1 MRYLVQ
7 PRNHLFVKGHEF
19 LSFPKNIDKNFGKKI
34 SKTLNGKYSQKLFD
48 HAKQSA
54 TDEFKTSSKKVIRKI
69 VEATGDMIGNKIA
82 NRITK
87 VSKSSQNNLETITNE
102 HDEEIHIYR
111 YISPKER

>member
-19 LSFPKNIDKNFGKKI
+19 LSFPKNIDKNLGKKI

-48 HAKQSA
+48 HGKQSA

-102 HDEEIHIYR
+102 HDEET
-111 YISPKER
+111 P

>member
-7 PRNHLFVKGHEF
+7 PRDHLFVTGHEF
-19 LSFPKNIDKNFGKKI
+19 LSFPKNIGKNLGKKI

-69 VEATGDMIGNKIA
+69 AEATGDMIANK
-82 NRITK
+82 ITK